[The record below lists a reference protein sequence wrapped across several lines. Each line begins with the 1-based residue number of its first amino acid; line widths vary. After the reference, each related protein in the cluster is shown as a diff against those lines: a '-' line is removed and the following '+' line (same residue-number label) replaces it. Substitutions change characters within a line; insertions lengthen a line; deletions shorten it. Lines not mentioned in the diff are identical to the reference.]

1 MTNIDVKN
9 ITEFHEAIAT
19 VKMTFPNC
27 WYRGLTDISYPLS
40 PSIYRLPYK
49 AELESTFLGRFKSQ
63 TPPFLTNIPRNDWEW
78 LFMMQHYGVPTR
90 LMDWTELPLVAL
102 TFALKKINK
111 KADDTK
117 DLVIYCLNPKELNKK
132 VSGINYND
140 NDPIPFIGNE
150 QEHLYGV
157 GKTSKNN
164 LPIAIIGPLNNH
176 RIIAQKGSFT
186 LFPFK
191 LDQNIDLHPDVNDYL
206 IKMTLKTGELYELK
220 TALNNLGISYDSLFP
235 GLDSIANDIIKPFK
249 K

>member
-1 MTNIDVKN
+1 MTNLEVKGIN
-9 ITEFHEAIAT
+9 EFHEAIAE
-19 VKMTFPNC
+19 VKKKFPNC

-40 PSIYRLPYK
+40 PSIYRDPFK

-63 TPPFLTNIPRNDWEW
+63 TPPYISNIPQNDWEW

-102 TFALKKINK
+102 TFAMKNINK
-111 KADDTK
+111 ESDDTK
-117 DLVIYCLNPKELNKK
+117 DLVVYCLNPKELNKK
-132 VSGINYND
+132 VSGIDYNE
-140 NDPIPFIGNE
+140 NNPIPFIGKE
-150 QEHLYGV
+150 QEHMYGV
-157 GKTSKNN
+157 GQTRKNN

-191 LDQNIDLHPDVNDYL
+191 LEQSIDSHPEVNDYL
-206 IKMTLKTGELYELK
+206 IKITLKTGKLFELK
-220 TALNNLGISYDSLFP
+220 TALSNLGITYDSLFP
-235 GLDSIANDIIKPFK
+235 GLDSIAKEIIKPFK